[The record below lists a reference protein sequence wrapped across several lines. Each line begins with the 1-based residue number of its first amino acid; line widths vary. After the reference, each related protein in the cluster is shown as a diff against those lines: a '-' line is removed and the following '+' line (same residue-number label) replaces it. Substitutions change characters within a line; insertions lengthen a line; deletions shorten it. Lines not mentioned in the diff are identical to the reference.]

1 MSDRAVSLD
10 LRTLAG
16 DGGTLPGHR
25 QPARE
30 APNEFDQA
38 LAERFAAAML
48 GAGTESESA
57 SETRVDTPFSLLRT
71 LGESASADPASPGD
85 GQRSFEV
92 DARGEQAARPVEILP
107 AALPLIAPPAAS
119 GETGTGDQPPS
130 DRGHREQL
138 LQTLTDMADRMAVGD
153 GRNGERAVRVELTD
167 SALPGVTVSV
177 YLAHGE
183 WIADFTCTVQTSFQ
197 VLAGEAGSMAQQLAD
212 MLRAPA
218 CWLVAMNPPDVDPV
232 EARALPGRTLTE

>member
-1 MSDRAVSLD
+1 MSDRSVSLD

-16 DGGTLPGHR
+16 DSGTLPGQR

-30 APNEFDQA
+30 APTDFDQA
-38 LAERFAAAML
+38 LAERFAAALL
-48 GAGTESESA
+48 GARTEPEAVSDA
-57 SETRVDTPFSLLRT
+57 RVGTPFSLLRT
-71 LGESASADPASPGD
+71 LGESAAAEPASRRD
-85 GQRSFEV
+85 GLASF
-92 DARGEQAARPVEILP
+92 DGLGQGEQAARPVDIVP
-107 AALPLIAPPAAS
+107 TALPLIAPPAAS

-138 LQTLTDMADRMAVGD
+138 LQTLTDMASRLAVGD
-153 GRNGERAVRVELTD
+153 GRNGERAVRIELTD

-183 WIADFTCTVQTSFQ
+183 WIADFTCAVQTSFQ

-212 MLRAPA
+212 MLQAPA
-218 CWLVAMNPPDVDPV
+218 CWLVAMNPPERDPV